1 MKKQNNQIV
10 SKYLKK
16 FGLSKAKQIVYIMRT
31 TEDEYPKN
39 KYPNWENYIKRL
51 DLIDYKNFWCI
62 CSETIDEMQ
71 YQLEHYKGEK

>member
-39 KYPNWENYIKRL
+39 KYSNWENYIKRL
-51 DLIDYKNFWCI
+51 DLIDYKNFWYI

-71 YQLEHYKGEK
+71 YQLEHYKGEQ